1 MHFLSFP
8 FLSLLK
14 FYQVGLE
21 LVPRDY
27 DMNTASPFR
36 KSDVISM
43 VPVYKVSTLL
53 LTREPQLQEE
63 KEKRKKSLMDLG
75 FRCTTP
81 FGIFN

>member
-1 MHFLSFP
+1 MHFLSFL

-14 FYQVGLE
+14 FFQVGLE

-36 KSDVISM
+36 KSDIISM

-53 LTREPQLQEE
+53 LTWESQLQEE
-63 KEKRKKSLMDLG
+63 KEKKRSLNG
-75 FRCTTP
+75 SQF
-81 FGIFN
+81 